1 MTTRLGLA
9 RWTVLAAAGG
19 ASFYGAI
26 QLATPDVAQNPG
38 DLLVRDV
45 SAQPGPAA
53 TAALAPP
60 ADAPA
65 ATPPVRDAIEVGNGA
80 EAFGNKS
87 WLPPPPPPPPA
98 PAPAAPERPP
108 KPTAPPLPF
117 RFVGMLEAKNEPP
130 TAFLSMGDALHVVKV
145 GDVID
150 GTYRIEALSPAKVVV
165 TYLPLKQQ
173 QTLGVDGGQP

>member
-1 MTTRLGLA
+1 MKTRLGLA

-45 SAQPGPAA
+45 SAQPGPAV
-53 TAALAPP
+53 TAALATPT
-60 ADAPA
+60 DAPA

-80 EAFGNKS
+80 ETFGNKS

-98 PAPAAPERPP
+98 PAPAAPARPP

-117 RFVGMLEAKNEPP
+117 RFVGMLEAKNEKP